1 MAGEAATI
9 HAARAAPVAKR
20 AEAARRRRLAW
31 RTAEAGILLGMLF
44 LILFPILWMALTAF
58 KRPVDLFELTLVF
71 TPTLDNFRTIF
82 AHPWNIGQT
91 LLNSTVVAGLTVLVS
106 VPASTLAA
114 YAFSRFDMPF
124 KGALFFTI
132 LATQFIPAVVVV
144 LPFYLLFRDLD
155 LLDTHLALVIVNLAI
170 VTPFAT
176 WMLKGF
182 LDAVPTESEEAALV
196 DGATRLRVI
205 WDVVVPMIW
214 PGVAVTAV
222 FCFILTW
229 NEFLFALIL
238 TRDDAVTLPVGITRF
253 RTERGDLWE
262 LIAAAGILISIPMFL
277 LASVIQRHFVRGMTG
292 GAVK

>member
-1 MAGEAATI
+1 MKTDRAT
-9 HAARAAPVAKR
+9 
-20 AEAARRRRLAW
+20 AARRRRLIMRAVES
-31 RTAEAGILLGMLF
+31 AILLLVLF
-44 LILFPILWMALTAF
+44 LILFPILWMALTSF
-58 KRPVDLFELTLVF
+58 KRPVDLFDLTLVF

-82 AHPWNIGQT
+82 AAPWNIGQT
-91 LLNSTVVAGLTVLVS
+91 LLNSTIVAGLTVAIS
-106 VPASTLAA
+106 IPFSTLAA
-114 YAFSRFDMPF
+114 YAFSRFEMRF
-124 KGALFFTI
+124 KHALFFTI

-144 LPFYLLFRDLD
+144 LPFYLLFRDLG

-170 VTPFAT
+170 VTPFAV

-205 WDVVVPMIW
+205 LDIVVPMVW
-214 PGVAVTAV
+214 PGVLVTAV

>member
-1 MAGEAATI
+1 MSAA
-9 HAARAAPVAKR
+9 
-20 AEAARRRRLAW
+20 AARRRRAAW
-31 RTAEAGILLGMLF
+31 KVAEAAILLGMLF
-44 LILFPILWMALTAF
+44 LILFPIFWMALTAF
-58 KRPVDLFELTLVF
+58 KRPTDLFDLTIVF
-71 TPTLDNFRTIF
+71 TPTLDNFRAIF
-82 AHPWNIGQT
+82 GHPWNIGHT
-91 LLNSTVVAGLTVLVS
+91 LLNSTIVAAVTVLVS

-114 YAFSRFDMPF
+114 YSFSRFEMPA
-124 KGALFFTI
+124 KGLLFFLI

-144 LPFYLLFRDLD
+144 LPFYLLFRDLG
-155 LLDTHLALVIVNLAI
+155 LLDTHLALIVVNLAI

-196 DGATRLRVI
+196 DGATRLRVLI
-205 WDVVVPMIW
+205 DVVVPMIW
-214 PGVAVTAV
+214 PGVVVTAV

>member
-1 MAGEAATI
+1 MS
-9 HAARAAPVAKR
+9 RAVV
-20 AEAARRRRLAW
+20 RRFVW
-31 RTAEAGILLGMLF
+31 RSMQSALLLVVLF
-44 LILFPILWMALTAF
+44 LILFPIAWMGLTAF
-58 KRPVDLFELTLVF
+58 KRPVDLFGLTFLF

-82 AHPWNIGQT
+82 AHPWNIGAA
-91 LLNSTVVAGLTVLVS
+91 LWNSFVVAGLTVLIS
-106 VPASTLAA
+106 IPASTLAA
-114 YAFSRFDMPF
+114 YSFSRFEMPF
-124 KGALFFTI
+124 KGGLFFMI

-144 LPFYLLFRDLD
+144 LPFYLLFRDLG

-170 VTPFAT
+170 VTPFAV

-205 WDVVVPMIW
+205 LDIVVPMIW
-214 PGVAVTAV
+214 PGVMVTTV
-222 FCFILTW
+222 FCFVLTW

-238 TRDDAVTLPVGITRF
+238 TREDAVTLPVGITRF

-277 LASVIQRHFVRGMTG
+277 LSSVIQRHFVRGMTG

>member
-1 MAGEAATI
+1 MS
-9 HAARAAPVAKR
+9 RAVV
-20 AEAARRRRLAW
+20 RRLAW
-31 RTAEAGILLGMLF
+31 RGVQSALLLLVLF
-44 LILFPILWMALTAF
+44 LILFPIAWMGLTAF
-58 KRPVDLFELTLVF
+58 KRPVDLFGLTFLF

-82 AHPWNIGQT
+82 AHPWNIGAA
-91 LLNSTVVAGLTVLVS
+91 LWNSFVVAGLTVLIAI
-106 VPASTLAA
+106 PAATLAA
-114 YAFSRFDMPF
+114 YSFSRFEMPF
-124 KGALFFTI
+124 KGGLFFLI

-144 LPFYLLFRDLD
+144 LPFYLLFRDLG

-170 VTPFAT
+170 VTPFAV

-205 WDVVVPMIW
+205 LDIVVPMIW
-214 PGVAVTAV
+214 PGVMVTTV
-222 FCFILTW
+222 FCFVLTW

-238 TRDDAVTLPVGITRF
+238 TREDAVTLPVGITRF

-277 LASVIQRHFVRGMTG
+277 LSSVIQRHFVRGMTG

>member
-1 MAGEAATI
+1 MVDRNTM
-9 HAARAAPVAKR
+9 
-20 AEAARRRRLAW
+20 ARRRRLFW
-31 RTAEAGILLGMLF
+31 RAIEAALLLGMLF

-58 KRPVDLFELTLVF
+58 KRPVDLFDLTILF

-91 LLNSTVVAGLTVLVS
+91 LWNSTVVAGLTVLIS
-106 VPASTLAA
+106 IPASTFAA
-114 YAFSRFDMPF
+114 YSFSRFEMPF

-144 LPFYLLFRDLD
+144 LPFYLLFRDLG

-170 VTPFAT
+170 VTPFAV

-205 WDVVVPMIW
+205 IDIVVPMVW
-214 PGVAVTAV
+214 PGVVVTAV

-238 TRDDAVTLPVGITRF
+238 TRDEAVTLPVGITRF

-262 LIAAAGILISIPMFL
+262 LIAAAGILISIPMFFL
-277 LASVIQRHFVRGMTG
+277 SSVIQRHFVRGMTG

>member
-1 MAGEAATI
+1 MSGTLAQRV
-9 HAARAAPVAKR
+9 ARAA
-20 AEAARRRRLAW
+20 AARRRRLVW
-31 RTAEAGILLGMLF
+31 RGVETALLLAA
-44 LILFPILWMALTAF
+44 LLVILFPILWMALTAF
-58 KRPVDLFELTLVF
+58 KRPVDLFDLTVFF
-71 TPTLDNFRTIF
+71 TPTIDNFRAIF
-82 AHPWNIGQT
+82 AHPWNIGAT
-91 LLNSTVVAGLTVLVS
+91 LLNSAIVAFATVLIAI
-106 VPASTLAA
+106 PASTLAA
-114 YAFSRFDMPF
+114 YAFSRFDMRG
-124 KGALFFTI
+124 KGLLFFAI

-144 LPFYLLFRDLD
+144 LPFYLLFRDLG

-170 VTPFAT
+170 VTPFAV

-182 LDAVPTESEEAALV
+182 LDAVPNESEEAALV

-205 WDVVVPMIW
+205 IDIVVPVIW
-214 PGVAVTAV
+214 PGVLVTTV

-238 TRDDAVTLPVGITRF
+238 TRDEAVTLPVGITRF

-277 LASVIQRHFVRGMTG
+277 LASVIQRHFVGGMTG